1 MRKEYSIGLDIG
13 TNSVGYAVIYHD
25 FTVPAKKMKVLG
37 NTDKKHIKKN
47 LIGSVTFDEGSTAS
61 DRRLSRGARR
71 RYTRRAYRLNTLQR
85 FFDEPL
91 SAIDP
96 YFLARLKE
104 SFLVENDKQY
114 AKHPIFANEA
124 QEKAY
129 HEKFPTI
136 YHLRKFLANTKEQAD
151 LRLVYLALAHII
163 KYRGHFL
170 IDGQLN
176 PDSTSVKTIFNQF
189 AHAYNEAFALSQDF
203 VAISEEQGIR
213 VEEIITDVKLSKS
226 RKVEKTLEL
235 FEGQARNGRLKQ
247 FLSLIVG
254 NQGNFKGHLPI
265 EEDAKLQFSSEKYDE
280 DLETLLGT
288 VGNDFSEIFALA
300 HNVYDAMLLSGI
312 LAGVDSETKAK
323 LSEFMVKR
331 YETHKQDL
339 DDFQA
344 FMRLRCTDKEYKD
357 MFKNREVTGYAQYIE
372 GTLPSKSGYTKCA
385 SRADFY
391 TYVKKV
397 IEGKEGA
404 EPFLEKISQD
414 RFLLK
419 QRTFENG
426 AIPHQIQLKELE
438 EIIDNQG
445 QYYPFLLENKDKLKA
460 ILTFRIPYYVGPLA
474 KHKKYSDFAWLERK
488 SDQAITPWNM
498 HEVIDVDRTAEKF
511 IERMTNFDTY
521 LPTESVLPKHSL
533 IYEQYMIFNELTKV
547 RYVSEQGRKLLLNT
561 REKAL
566 IFDELFKKHRKVT
579 RKRLET
585 FFALEFNI
593 EGVKVEGIED
603 SFNASY
609 ATYHDLKKVEGM
621 AEIMDDESYFDHIEQ
636 IIKILTIFEDRSIIE
651 RQLSQFDFLPEK
663 TRKKLSRKK
672 YTGWGSLS
680 KKLLVGI
687 RDRVSHK
694 TILDY
699 LKDDEHEGRPLNR
712 NLMQLINEEGLSFKE
727 YIATHQPEIGEASLQ
742 DIVAEIPGSPA
753 IKKGIL
759 NSLKIVDEL
768 VDVMGYQ
775 PSNIVVE
782 MARENQTTKRGKT
795 LPREKGLKEAI
806 DKLGSAILKEFPT
819 DNKSLQN
826 DRLYLYYLQN
836 GKDMYTGNPL
846 DIHRLSDYDI
856 DHIIPQSY
864 LKDDSIDNKVLTSRE
879 ENRGKL
885 DDVPSREVAEARIGF
900 WTSLLKSG
908 LISQRKFDNLTR
920 GLRGGLT
927 EEAKQGFIHR
937 QLVETRQITKHVA
950 RILHQRFNQE
960 NMPEVNII
968 SLKSRMVSTFRKSF
982 GLYKVR
988 AINDYHHAH
997 DAYLN
1002 AVVSL
1007 SVLKV
1012 YPQISRD
1019 LIYGQFGKH
1028 QRVKGTQAT
1037 KEFYLYKNILKFFD
1051 KELKIHSGTGEVLWN
1066 QEKTLAQ
1073 VRKVLECPQIN
1084 LVKQVKEQK
1093 GTFSKEFSLVKGY
1106 SDKLVPCKTGLSTEK
1121 YGGKGSPNTAYTIA
1135 IQEPKKIGKKYL
1147 GDLHAVTIQNSL
1159 KYKDNL
1165 ERLVTSLGLSEEV
1178 RVIKLPVYSL
1188 IQFDDGKR
1196 RLFISPNELQK
1207 ANQLALSQKY
1217 YALLYH
1223 SARCGDLNSSE
1234 SLDYVI
1240 QHRLDYDQLL
1250 EILLS
1255 FSIKWN
1261 GTISIAKKIK
1271 ELYTE
1276 NKNTDIMEI
1285 AASFVSL
1292 ASLVSSGASSEFNF
1306 FGKKIDRVRYRGSDA
1321 KKCWRG
1327 TLIYQSITGLCET
1340 HVKLEDL
1347 SSWDGAQL

>member
-1 MRKEYSIGLDIG
+1 
-13 TNSVGYAVIYHD
+13 
-25 FTVPAKKMKVLG
+25 
-37 NTDKKHIKKN
+37 
-47 LIGSVTFDEGSTAS
+47 
-61 DRRLSRGARR
+61 
-71 RYTRRAYRLNTLQR
+71 
-85 FFDEPL
+85 
-91 SAIDP
+91 
-96 YFLARLKE
+96 
-104 SFLVENDKQY
+104 
-114 AKHPIFANEA
+114 
-124 QEKAY
+124 
-129 HEKFPTI
+129 
-136 YHLRKFLANTKEQAD
+136 
-151 LRLVYLALAHII
+151 
-163 KYRGHFL
+163 
-170 IDGQLN
+170 
-176 PDSTSVKTIFNQF
+176 
-189 AHAYNEAFALSQDF
+189 
-203 VAISEEQGIR
+203 
-213 VEEIITDVKLSKS
+213 
-226 RKVEKTLEL
+226 
-235 FEGQARNGRLKQ
+235 
-247 FLSLIVG
+247 
-254 NQGNFKGHLPI
+254 
-265 EEDAKLQFSSEKYDE
+265 
-280 DLETLLGT
+280 
-288 VGNDFSEIFALA
+288 
-300 HNVYDAMLLSGI
+300 
-312 LAGVDSETKAK
+312 
-323 LSEFMVKR
+323 
-331 YETHKQDL
+331 
-339 DDFQA
+339 
-344 FMRLRCTDKEYKD
+344 
-357 MFKNREVTGYAQYIE
+357 
-372 GTLPSKSGYTKCA
+372 
-385 SRADFY
+385 
-391 TYVKKV
+391 
-397 IEGKEGA
+397 
-404 EPFLEKISQD
+404 
-414 RFLLK
+414 
-419 QRTFENG
+419 
-426 AIPHQIQLKELE
+426 
-438 EIIDNQG
+438 
-445 QYYPFLLENKDKLKA
+445 
-460 ILTFRIPYYVGPLA
+460 
-474 KHKKYSDFAWLERK
+474 
-488 SDQAITPWNM
+488 
-498 HEVIDVDRTAEKF
+498 
-511 IERMTNFDTY
+511 
-521 LPTESVLPKHSL
+521 
-533 IYEQYMIFNELTKV
+533 
-547 RYVSEQGRKLLLNT
+547 
-561 REKAL
+561 
-566 IFDELFKKHRKVT
+566 
-579 RKRLET
+579 
-585 FFALEFNI
+585 
-593 EGVKVEGIED
+593 
-603 SFNASY
+603 
-609 ATYHDLKKVEGM
+609 M

-727 YIATHQPEIGEASLQ
+727 YIATHQPEIGETSLQ

-768 VDVMGYQ
+768 VEIMGYQ

-988 AINDYHHAH
+988 DINDYHHAH

-1051 KELKIHSGTGEVLWN
+1051 KENVIVESTGEVLWN
-1066 QEKTLAQ
+1066 QATVIPRVK
-1073 VRKVLECPQIN
+1073 KVLYKSQIN
-1084 LVKQVKEQK
+1084 FVKKAEVQRGEFYKASIVSKSDSDVLIPRKK
-1093 GTFSKEFSLVKGY
+1093 GWDTK
-1106 SDKLVPCKTGLSTEK
+1106 K
-1121 YGGKGSPNTAYTIA
+1121 YGGLMY
-1135 IQEPKKIGKKYL
+1135 PKV
-1147 GDLHAVTIQNSL
+1147 A
-1159 KYKDNL
+1159 
-1165 ERLVTSLGLSEEV
+1165 
-1178 RVIKLPVYSL
+1178 YSL
-1188 IQFDDGKR
+1188 AVKYINGKGKETSEFIGVKITEQEKFEKNPNSFFKSHGITNILGYLKVVKYDLIEFSDGRR
-1196 RLFISPNELQK
+1196 RLLASDKELQK
-1207 ANQLALSQKY
+1207 ANQLMLSEEWTKMV
-1217 YALLYH
+1217 YH
-1223 SARCGDLNSSE
+1223 LKQCSE
-1234 SLDYVI
+1234 TGNVDSKRHVESNLDK
-1240 QHRLDYDQLL
+1240 LDDIFEYLL
-1250 EILLS
+1250 E
-1255 FSIKWN
+1255 FVD
-1261 GTISIAKKIK
+1261 KKIK
-1271 ELYTE
+1271 LPKASEELKKAY
-1276 NKNTDIMEI
+1276 NKRNKICDISTLSESMRGI
-1285 AASFVSL
+1285 LLFCHR
-1292 ASLVSSGASSEFNF
+1292 GAFPVKFKF
-1306 FGKKIDRVRYRGSDA
+1306 FGENVGQKRYIGLSS
-1321 KKCWRG
+1321 CWQG
-1327 TLIYQSITGLCET
+1327 VLIYQSITGLYET
-1340 HVKLEDL
+1340 RVKLEDL

>member
-1 MRKEYSIGLDIG
+1 
-13 TNSVGYAVIYHD
+13 
-25 FTVPAKKMKVLG
+25 
-37 NTDKKHIKKN
+37 
-47 LIGSVTFDEGSTAS
+47 
-61 DRRLSRGARR
+61 
-71 RYTRRAYRLNTLQR
+71 
-85 FFDEPL
+85 
-91 SAIDP
+91 
-96 YFLARLKE
+96 
-104 SFLVENDKQY
+104 
-114 AKHPIFANEA
+114 
-124 QEKAY
+124 
-129 HEKFPTI
+129 
-136 YHLRKFLANTKEQAD
+136 
-151 LRLVYLALAHII
+151 
-163 KYRGHFL
+163 
-170 IDGQLN
+170 
-176 PDSTSVKTIFNQF
+176 
-189 AHAYNEAFALSQDF
+189 
-203 VAISEEQGIR
+203 
-213 VEEIITDVKLSKS
+213 
-226 RKVEKTLEL
+226 
-235 FEGQARNGRLKQ
+235 
-247 FLSLIVG
+247 
-254 NQGNFKGHLPI
+254 
-265 EEDAKLQFSSEKYDE
+265 
-280 DLETLLGT
+280 
-288 VGNDFSEIFALA
+288 
-300 HNVYDAMLLSGI
+300 
-312 LAGVDSETKAK
+312 
-323 LSEFMVKR
+323 
-331 YETHKQDL
+331 
-339 DDFQA
+339 
-344 FMRLRCTDKEYKD
+344 
-357 MFKNREVTGYAQYIE
+357 
-372 GTLPSKSGYTKCA
+372 
-385 SRADFY
+385 
-391 TYVKKV
+391 
-397 IEGKEGA
+397 
-404 EPFLEKISQD
+404 
-414 RFLLK
+414 
-419 QRTFENG
+419 
-426 AIPHQIQLKELE
+426 
-438 EIIDNQG
+438 
-445 QYYPFLLENKDKLKA
+445 
-460 ILTFRIPYYVGPLA
+460 
-474 KHKKYSDFAWLERK
+474 
-488 SDQAITPWNM
+488 
-498 HEVIDVDRTAEKF
+498 
-511 IERMTNFDTY
+511 
-521 LPTESVLPKHSL
+521 
-533 IYEQYMIFNELTKV
+533 
-547 RYVSEQGRKLLLNT
+547 
-561 REKAL
+561 
-566 IFDELFKKHRKVT
+566 
-579 RKRLET
+579 
-585 FFALEFNI
+585 
-593 EGVKVEGIED
+593 
-603 SFNASY
+603 
-609 ATYHDLKKVEGM
+609 M

-768 VDVMGYQ
+768 VEIMGYQ

-988 AINDYHHAH
+988 DINDYHHAH

-1051 KELKIHSGTGEVLWN
+1051 KENVIVESTGEVLWN
-1066 QEKTLAQ
+1066 QATVIPRVK
-1073 VRKVLECPQIN
+1073 KVLYKSQIN
-1084 LVKQVKEQK
+1084 FVKKAEVQRGEFYKASIVSKSDSDVLIPRKK
-1093 GTFSKEFSLVKGY
+1093 GWDTK
-1106 SDKLVPCKTGLSTEK
+1106 K
-1121 YGGKGSPNTAYTIA
+1121 YGGLMY
-1135 IQEPKKIGKKYL
+1135 PKV
-1147 GDLHAVTIQNSL
+1147 A
-1159 KYKDNL
+1159 
-1165 ERLVTSLGLSEEV
+1165 
-1178 RVIKLPVYSL
+1178 YSL
-1188 IQFDDGKR
+1188 AVKYINGKGKETSEFIGVKITEQEKFEKNPNSFFKSHGITNILGYLKVVKYDLIEFSDGRR
-1196 RLFISPNELQK
+1196 RLLASDKELQK
-1207 ANQLALSQKY
+1207 ANQLMLSEEWTKMV
-1217 YALLYH
+1217 YH
-1223 SARCGDLNSSE
+1223 LKQCSE
-1234 SLDYVI
+1234 TGNVDSKRHVESNLDK
-1240 QHRLDYDQLL
+1240 LDDIFEYLL
-1250 EILLS
+1250 E
-1255 FSIKWN
+1255 FVD
-1261 GTISIAKKIK
+1261 KKIK
-1271 ELYTE
+1271 LPKASEELKKAY
-1276 NKNTDIMEI
+1276 NKRNKICDISTLSESMMGI
-1285 AASFVSL
+1285 LLFCHR
-1292 ASLVSSGASSEFNF
+1292 GAFPVKFKF
-1306 FGKKIDRVRYRGSDA
+1306 FGENVGQKRYIGLSS
-1321 KKCWRG
+1321 CWQG
-1327 TLIYQSITGLCET
+1327 VLIYQSITGLYET
-1340 HVKLEDL
+1340 RVKLEDL

>member
-1 MRKEYSIGLDIG
+1 
-13 TNSVGYAVIYHD
+13 
-25 FTVPAKKMKVLG
+25 
-37 NTDKKHIKKN
+37 
-47 LIGSVTFDEGSTAS
+47 
-61 DRRLSRGARR
+61 
-71 RYTRRAYRLNTLQR
+71 
-85 FFDEPL
+85 
-91 SAIDP
+91 
-96 YFLARLKE
+96 
-104 SFLVENDKQY
+104 
-114 AKHPIFANEA
+114 
-124 QEKAY
+124 
-129 HEKFPTI
+129 
-136 YHLRKFLANTKEQAD
+136 
-151 LRLVYLALAHII
+151 
-163 KYRGHFL
+163 
-170 IDGQLN
+170 
-176 PDSTSVKTIFNQF
+176 
-189 AHAYNEAFALSQDF
+189 
-203 VAISEEQGIR
+203 
-213 VEEIITDVKLSKS
+213 
-226 RKVEKTLEL
+226 
-235 FEGQARNGRLKQ
+235 
-247 FLSLIVG
+247 
-254 NQGNFKGHLPI
+254 
-265 EEDAKLQFSSEKYDE
+265 
-280 DLETLLGT
+280 
-288 VGNDFSEIFALA
+288 
-300 HNVYDAMLLSGI
+300 
-312 LAGVDSETKAK
+312 
-323 LSEFMVKR
+323 
-331 YETHKQDL
+331 
-339 DDFQA
+339 
-344 FMRLRCTDKEYKD
+344 

-460 ILTFRIPYYVGPLA
+460 VLTFRIPYYVGPLA

-547 RYVSEQGRKLLLNT
+547 RYVSDQGRKVFLNSS
-561 REKAL
+561 EKAL
-566 IFDELFKKHRKVT
+566 VFDELFKKHRKVT

-585 FFALEFNI
+585 FLSLEFNI

-651 RQLSQFDFLPEK
+651 RQLSQFNFLPET

-727 YIATHQPEIGEASLQ
+727 YIATHQPEIGETSLQ

-768 VDVMGYQ
+768 VEIMGYQ

-988 AINDYHHAH
+988 DINDYHHAH

-1051 KELKIHSGTGEVLWN
+1051 KENVIVESTGEVLWN
-1066 QEKTLAQ
+1066 QATVIPRVK
-1073 VRKVLECPQIN
+1073 KVLYKSQIN
-1084 LVKQVKEQK
+1084 FVKKAEVQRGEFYKASIVSKSDSDVLIPRKK
-1093 GTFSKEFSLVKGY
+1093 GWDTK
-1106 SDKLVPCKTGLSTEK
+1106 K
-1121 YGGKGSPNTAYTIA
+1121 YGGLMY
-1135 IQEPKKIGKKYL
+1135 PKV
-1147 GDLHAVTIQNSL
+1147 A
-1159 KYKDNL
+1159 
-1165 ERLVTSLGLSEEV
+1165 
-1178 RVIKLPVYSL
+1178 YSL
-1188 IQFDDGKR
+1188 AVKYINGKGKETSEFIGVKITEQEKFEKNPNSFFKSHGITNILGYLKVVKYDLIEFSDGRR
-1196 RLFISPNELQK
+1196 RLLASDKELQK
-1207 ANQLALSQKY
+1207 ANQLMLSEEWTKMV
-1217 YALLYH
+1217 YH
-1223 SARCGDLNSSE
+1223 LKQCSE
-1234 SLDYVI
+1234 TGNVDSKRHVESNLDK
-1240 QHRLDYDQLL
+1240 LDDIFEYLL
-1250 EILLS
+1250 E
-1255 FSIKWN
+1255 FVD
-1261 GTISIAKKIK
+1261 KKIK
-1271 ELYTE
+1271 LPKASEELKKAY
-1276 NKNTDIMEI
+1276 NKRNKICDISTLSESMRGI
-1285 AASFVSL
+1285 LLFCHR
-1292 ASLVSSGASSEFNF
+1292 GAFPVKFKF
-1306 FGKKIDRVRYRGSDA
+1306 FGENVGQKRYIGLSS
-1321 KKCWRG
+1321 CWQG
-1327 TLIYQSITGLCET
+1327 VLIYQSITVLYET
-1340 HVKLEDL
+1340 RVKLEDL

>member
-1 MRKEYSIGLDIG
+1 MYPNR
-13 TNSVGYAVIYHD
+13 
-25 FTVPAKKMKVLG
+25 
-37 NTDKKHIKKN
+37 
-47 LIGSVTFDEGSTAS
+47 DE
-61 DRRLSRGARR
+61 
-71 RYTRRAYRLNTLQR
+71 
-85 FFDEPL
+85 
-91 SAIDP
+91 
-96 YFLARLKE
+96 
-104 SFLVENDKQY
+104 
-114 AKHPIFANEA
+114 
-124 QEKAY
+124 
-129 HEKFPTI
+129 
-136 YHLRKFLANTKEQAD
+136 
-151 LRLVYLALAHII
+151 
-163 KYRGHFL
+163 
-170 IDGQLN
+170 
-176 PDSTSVKTIFNQF
+176 
-189 AHAYNEAFALSQDF
+189 
-203 VAISEEQGIR
+203 
-213 VEEIITDVKLSKS
+213 
-226 RKVEKTLEL
+226 
-235 FEGQARNGRLKQ
+235 
-247 FLSLIVG
+247 
-254 NQGNFKGHLPI
+254 
-265 EEDAKLQFSSEKYDE
+265 
-280 DLETLLGT
+280 
-288 VGNDFSEIFALA
+288 
-300 HNVYDAMLLSGI
+300 
-312 LAGVDSETKAK
+312 
-323 LSEFMVKR
+323 
-331 YETHKQDL
+331 
-339 DDFQA
+339 
-344 FMRLRCTDKEYKD
+344 
-357 MFKNREVTGYAQYIE
+357 
-372 GTLPSKSGYTKCA
+372 
-385 SRADFY
+385 
-391 TYVKKV
+391 
-397 IEGKEGA
+397 
-404 EPFLEKISQD
+404 
-414 RFLLK
+414 
-419 QRTFENG
+419 
-426 AIPHQIQLKELE
+426 
-438 EIIDNQG
+438 
-445 QYYPFLLENKDKLKA
+445 
-460 ILTFRIPYYVGPLA
+460 
-474 KHKKYSDFAWLERK
+474 
-488 SDQAITPWNM
+488 
-498 HEVIDVDRTAEKF
+498 
-511 IERMTNFDTY
+511 
-521 LPTESVLPKHSL
+521 
-533 IYEQYMIFNELTKV
+533 
-547 RYVSEQGRKLLLNT
+547 KLLLNT

-603 SFNASY
+603 SFNAGY

-768 VDVMGYQ
+768 VEIMGYQ

-836 GKDMYTGNPL
+836 GKDIYTGNPL
-846 DIHRLSDYDI
+846 DIHRLSEYDI
-856 DHIIPQSY
+856 DHIITQSY
-864 LKDDSIDNKVLTSRE
+864 LKDDSIDNKFLTSRE
-879 ENRGKL
+879 ANRGKL

-988 AINDYHHAH
+988 DINDYHHAH

-1051 KELKIHSGTGEVLWN
+1051 KENVIVESTGEVLWN
-1066 QEKTLAQ
+1066 QATVIPRVK
-1073 VRKVLECPQIN
+1073 KVLYKSQIN
-1084 LVKQVKEQK
+1084 FVKKAEVQRGEFYKASIVSKSDSDVLIPRKK
-1093 GTFSKEFSLVKGY
+1093 GWDTK
-1106 SDKLVPCKTGLSTEK
+1106 K
-1121 YGGKGSPNTAYTIA
+1121 YGGLMY
-1135 IQEPKKIGKKYL
+1135 PKV
-1147 GDLHAVTIQNSL
+1147 A
-1159 KYKDNL
+1159 
-1165 ERLVTSLGLSEEV
+1165 
-1178 RVIKLPVYSL
+1178 YSL
-1188 IQFDDGKR
+1188 AVKYINGKGKETSEFIGVKITEQEKFEKNPNSFFKSHGITNILGYLKVVKYDLIEFSDGRR
-1196 RLFISPNELQK
+1196 RLLASDKELQK
-1207 ANQLALSQKY
+1207 ANQLMLSEEWTKMV
-1217 YALLYH
+1217 YH
-1223 SARCGDLNSSE
+1223 LKQCSE
-1234 SLDYVI
+1234 TGNVDSKRHVESNLDK
-1240 QHRLDYDQLL
+1240 LDDIFEYLL
-1250 EILLS
+1250 E
-1255 FSIKWN
+1255 FVD
-1261 GTISIAKKIK
+1261 KKIK
-1271 ELYTE
+1271 LPKASEELKKAY
-1276 NKNTDIMEI
+1276 NKRNKICDISTLSESMMGI
-1285 AASFVSL
+1285 LLFCHR
-1292 ASLVSSGASSEFNF
+1292 GAFPVKFKF
-1306 FGKKIDRVRYRGSDA
+1306 FGENVGQKRYIGLSS
-1321 KKCWRG
+1321 CWQG
-1327 TLIYQSITGLCET
+1327 VLIYQSITGLYET
-1340 HVKLEDL
+1340 RVKLEDL